1 MKTTTIEQSN
11 ELLKLGVN
19 PLTADFFC
27 QDGKLH
33 PVGKDGMSSD
43 SAIPSWGLLNLYEL
57 LPKEIK
63 RGGYIYRPV
72 ITYNNM
78 VYAKT
83 NNGKQEILY
92 SSVGSDL
99 FDVIYNML
107 IRVLNGK
114 VRTFTASDQSHIEA
128 IISIIEQV
136 EEDYGFT
143 HKKEKDWVRELA
155 NRL

>member
-1 MKTTTIEQSN
+1 MKTTTIEQSS

-19 PLTADFFC
+19 PFTADFFY
-27 QDGKLH
+27 QDGKLY
-33 PVGKDGMSSD
+33 PVGKDG
-43 SAIPSWGLLNLYEL
+43 IPGDGIPCWGLLNLYEL

-63 RGGYIYRPV
+63 RGGYIYTPD